1 MPVQNYQHKHKQQL
15 RPREETARVTGEIV
29 LWAWWCLG
37 TTYKSDYGRF
47 SLVKCIKHLLGPWV
61 HTSLI
66 SAGIFMKKLQY
77 RWEFEVIFIS
87 SMLFQK
93 NTTVTWAKRDQG
105 SPADI
110 ILVNIM
116 CYLIWQA
123 ERKGSVI
130 KVVVNRKQNLLIF
143 LQRYPEWTQNFFQ
156 SWLDLEAKKLQNNSL
171 LEENECP
178 GALSQAPV
186 SEEDDVPQV
195 DCIYFLES
203 LFGQDANHKAGAVVL
218 NLEWFLC
225 LNWALGLLGHAAWF
239 QESALPTS
247 SLVLTPGS
255 ASPAGRWATGSD
267 SSGPC
272 LWPPVCQH

>member
-1 MPVQNYQHKHKQQL
+1 MP
-15 RPREETARVTGEIV
+15 
-29 LWAWWCLG
+29 
-37 TTYKSDYGRF
+37 
-47 SLVKCIKHLLGPWV
+47 
-61 HTSLI
+61 
-66 SAGIFMKKLQY
+66 
-77 RWEFEVIFIS
+77 
-87 SMLFQK
+87 FQK
-93 NTTVTWAKRDQG
+93 NTTVTWAKKDQG
-105 SPADI
+105 SPAEI

-123 ERKGSVI
+123 ERRGSVI

-143 LQRYPEWTQNFFQ
+143 LQKDTLNEPRTSSIMTWFRSQKAPEQFLTRREWMSRSFVP
-156 SWLDLEAKKLQNNSL
+156 SPCLWRGW
-171 LEENECP
+171 CP
-178 GALSQAPV
+178 TGRLHL
-186 SEEDDVPQV
+186 
-195 DCIYFLES
+195 FLES

-255 ASPAGRWATGSD
+255 ASPAARWATGSD